1 MTYHE
6 AHRALVG
13 AGVEAKTELV
23 GHRLLALVGDNGQVN
38 MTWEEWLALCG
49 CDNVNASRRHLS
61 RLMAAGLIHYSTNDY
76 VYVTWLAWMD
86 VDDGTPRAET
96 ARSRADH
103 GTPRAEI
110 ARPRADDGT
119 LRAETARP
127 RADLRAHALPAARP
141 RAETSTT
148 DVSLSVDTPVT
159 GGQTNKQA
167 SAARSVALLTDAEVG
182 LDARVAGEFA
192 ARLSFDEVVRHV
204 FSWRRDVESGR
215 VVGAGALVHRM
226 RSRFGG
232 KVLDADRKTPLWKRY
247 CAEHAEES
255 ERKRYIP
262 DEYRDIIIG

>member
-86 VDDGTPRAET
+86 VDDGTP
-96 ARSRADH
+96 
-103 GTPRAEI
+103 
-110 ARPRADDGT
+110 
-119 LRAETARP
+119 RAETARP